1 MKKTIFP
8 SFMKVLL
15 ACEESQAVCMEF
27 RRKGHEAFSA
37 DILDC
42 SGPHPEWH
50 IKGDVLDIIK
60 NQHWDMM
67 IAFPPCT
74 HLAVSG
80 ARHFEKKKRD
90 GRQKK
95 AIDFFLKM
103 INAPI
108 NKIAVENP
116 IGIMSTNYGKP
127 NQIIHP
133 YHFGDPYSKATCLWL
148 KNLKPLRYVPR
159 EDKKKLRKGFGVKK
173 IINYSNSI
181 IESEKFTALT
191 ADGGLKQ
198 ELNLDD
204 QEGLPHEVDKGEFI
218 TFSSGKRMAKWY
230 NEASG
235 NGHIRSKTFPG
246 IAKAMADQWG

>member
-1 MKKTIFP
+1 MR
-8 SFMKVLL
+8 VLL

-50 IKGDVLDIIK
+50 IKGDVLDIIQNEK
-60 NQHWDMM
+60 WDMM

-80 ARHFEKKKRD
+80 ARHFEAKRKD
-90 GRQKK
+90 GRQQE

-108 NKIAVENP
+108 EKIAVENP
-116 IGIMSTNYGKP
+116 IGIMSTELRKP
-127 NQIIHP
+127 DQIIHP
-133 YHFGDPYSKATCLWL
+133 YYFGDPYSKATCLWL
-148 KNLKPLRYVPR
+148 QNLKPLRYIPKK
-159 EDKKKLRKGFGVKK
+159 ETKKLREGLGVTKEKK
-173 IINYSNSI
+173 YSNSMV
-181 IESEKFTALT
+181 ESEKFIALT

-198 ELNLDD
+198 ELPIDD
-204 QEGLPHEVDKGEFI
+204 QKGLPQEVDKGEFI